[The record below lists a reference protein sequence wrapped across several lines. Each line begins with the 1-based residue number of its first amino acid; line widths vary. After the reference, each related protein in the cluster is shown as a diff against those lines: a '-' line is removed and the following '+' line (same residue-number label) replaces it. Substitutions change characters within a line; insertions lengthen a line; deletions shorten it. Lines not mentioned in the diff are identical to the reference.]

1 MRNPN
6 RIPVFMSTLSAVWQ
20 TYAPD
25 LRFCQFILNEMENFK
40 HENNIE
46 DCFYVEDEKFLSFI
60 INKYK
65 GDRK

>member
-1 MRNPN
+1 MN
-6 RIPVFMSTLSAVWQ
+6 TLSAVWQ

-25 LRFCQFILNEMENFK
+25 LRFCQFILNEMENYK
-40 HENNIE
+40 HEHNIE